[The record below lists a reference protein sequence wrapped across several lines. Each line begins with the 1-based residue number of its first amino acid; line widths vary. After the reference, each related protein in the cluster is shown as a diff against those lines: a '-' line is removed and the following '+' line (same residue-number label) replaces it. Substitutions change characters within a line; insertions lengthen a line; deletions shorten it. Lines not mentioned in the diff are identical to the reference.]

1 MTLTEYPD
9 LLQGTQEWLY
19 ARLGMVTASVVGQ
32 LVTAKTIKPAS
43 NDDSRGLTALL
54 VAERLTGYS
63 DPVFVS
69 ADMWRGTEEEPRA
82 RDKYAE
88 TNGVDVRELGF
99 MVRDDW
105 GFQIGY
111 SPDGLVG
118 DDGLIEIKAP
128 RAKTHLR
135 TILSGEVPAH
145 HIAQIQAGLLVS
157 GRDWCDFVSWCGGM
171 PMFTRR
177 VLPDQR
183 WFDAI
188 TEAVTVLE
196 INAYRMVAEYHV
208 ATQGLP
214 QTERINYDAEIQVEA
229 A

>member
-99 MVRDDW
+99 MVRSEDDW
-105 GFQIGY
+105 RLGY

-177 VLPDQR
+177 VVPDQR

-188 TEAVTVLE
+188 TAAVQQFEQTAAE
-196 INAYRMVAEYHV
+196 MVAAYEA
-208 ATQGLP
+208 ATEGLP
-214 QTERINYDAEIQVEA
+214 QTERINYEMEMSP
-229 A
+229 